1 MRDYFSCLAILFCV
15 VALFMGRG
23 YCAVEDAPLDSAGLL
38 RCRNSMMEA
47 LRDNRLDDLK
57 RIVEKA
63 EKLNKTTERPLFYD
77 SEKLLVKYFL
87 KDFEFLSNVDS
98 VALYNTST
106 MSLYYIDEKKA
117 VKGFYDNFYFE
128 IKDKMA
134 EELQS
139 GKLVKTL
146 DEIENESD
154 RAFVFILLVGLYE
167 SKVQVSSLIEER
179 KALLSN
185 RKQLDYLV
193 GKYWTDI
200 FFDNNKRRW
209 VTLGALF
216 GVYAGDISDK
226 VENSIGFN
234 IGWGRIREKI
244 LYGVIFDFQK
254 GDYAESDSLYFFDAG
269 LELNAG
275 YAVYRRGFV
284 SLYGLVN
291 AGGRFNSLQEND
303 DVDKKRKLPY
313 QFYPAFGAGM
323 VLDFCEPNIEIGL
336 RYRSGVESVWADDV
350 VKASGFRFYFSIE
363 LLLAPRE
370 RKPFEYDD

>member
-15 VALFMGRG
+15 VTLFMGRG
-23 YCAVEDAPLDSAGLL
+23 YCAVEDTPLDSAGLL

-47 LRDNRLDDLK
+47 LRDNRLNDLK

-117 VKGFYDNFYFE
+117 VKGFYDEFYFE

-179 KALLSN
+179 KAQLSN

-209 VTLGALF
+209 VLYLAF
-216 GVYAGDISDK
+216 MQAISLTK
-226 VENSIGFN
+226 L
-234 IGWGRIREKI
+234 KI
-244 LYGVIFDFQK
+244 
-254 GDYAESDSLYFFDAG
+254 
-269 LELNAG
+269 
-275 YAVYRRGFV
+275 
-284 SLYGLVN
+284 
-291 AGGRFNSLQEND
+291 
-303 DVDKKRKLPY
+303 P
-313 QFYPAFGAGM
+313 
-323 VLDFCEPNIEIGL
+323 
-336 RYRSGVESVWADDV
+336 
-350 VKASGFRFYFSIE
+350 
-363 LLLAPRE
+363 
-370 RKPFEYDD
+370 